1 MPYKKVEE
9 LRSQVI
15 IGTKQTLKAMQEN
28 KVSEVFVADDVDQHI
43 KEQVIQLA
51 DELNIRYEIVN
62 SKKKL
67 GIACGIN
74 VGAATVAIT
83 NG

>member
-1 MPYKKVEE
+1 MPYNKVTE

-15 IGTKQTLKAMQEN
+15 IGTKQTLKAMQEQ
-28 KVSEVFVADDVDQHI
+28 KVSEVFIANDVDQHI
-43 KEQVIQLA
+43 KDSVIQLA
-51 DELNIRYEIVN
+51 DQLGIHYQIVD

-67 GIACGIN
+67 GTACGIS

-83 NG
+83 ND